1 MTVHAPK
8 HELPAQIITHGD
20 LPTVLLPY
28 QQRLLATTATHQFV
42 VCEKSRRIGMTW
54 GIGSDAVL
62 TAGAQKSA
70 GGMDVLYIGF
80 NLDMATEFID
90 VCAMWAKAFMPAA
103 GAVEEFIFKDQT
115 EDGADKNINAFRIR
129 FASGFDIVAL
139 TSKPRSL
146 RGRQGFVIFDE
157 AAFHD
162 ELDEMLKAAMAL
174 LMWGGKVLVISTHD
188 GADNPFNRLISDI
201 RSGKRKGE
209 IVRVTFDDAIN
220 DGLYERIALTTG
232 APATAEAKA
241 AWIADIMAFYGEDC
255 EEELHCI
262 PKKGSGAYIS
272 AAAVEACMT
281 DAHHVAR
288 LSCPAGFELRP
299 AEERRAFTQDFLDTE
314 VAPHLARLDPERLT
328 AMGEDFGRS
337 SDLTILAF
345 GQECRDL
352 SVVVPLM
359 IELKNMP
366 IEQQFQVI
374 SFCIATVA
382 RFLGA
387 KFDATGNG
395 LGLAERCQE
404 RFGFDR
410 IEAVKLSQ
418 SYYLEHGPR
427 VKKHFE
433 DQTIS
438 LANDVDVRDDM
449 RVVKLVRGIPT
460 IPDERKKGRHGD
472 AFVAL
477 MLLLAAL
484 KTEYQVHT
492 YESVPRGGR
501 KDDDARRVNITA
513 GFGAREGVW

>member
-1 MTVHAPK
+1 VNAPASK
-8 HELPAQIITHGD
+8 HQLPERLAEQGD
-20 LPTVLLPY
+20 LPSVLIPY
-28 QQRLLATTATHQFV
+28 QARLLEATAAHQFV

-80 NLDMATEFID
+80 NLDMAQEFID

-103 GAVEEFIFKDQT
+103 GAVEEFLFKEQT
-115 EDGADKNINAFRIR
+115 EDGAEKSINAFKIR

-174 LMWGGKVLVISTHD
+174 LMLDGKVLVISTHD
-188 GADNPFNRLISDI
+188 GADNSFNRLIGDI
-201 RSGKRKGE
+201 RSGKRKGF
-209 IVRVTFDDAIN
+209 VLRVTFDDAIN
-220 DGLYERIALTTG
+220 DGWYEHMGLVLGWPQTSA
-232 APATAEAKA
+232 AKA
-241 AWIADIMAFYGEDC
+241 AKIADTMAFYGEDA
-255 EEELHCI
+255 EEELYCI

-288 LSCPAGFELRP
+288 LSAPQGFELRP
-299 AEERRAFTQDFLDTE
+299 ADERTAYVQAFLDSE
-314 VAPHLARLDPERLT
+314 VAPHLDRLDDERLT
-328 AMGEDFGRS
+328 AFGEDFGRS
-337 SDLTILAF
+337 SDLTILAI
-345 GQECRDL
+345 GQEQRDL

-359 IELKNMP
+359 VELKNMP

-374 SFCIATVA
+374 SFIISRLS

-404 RFGFDR
+404 AFGFER

-418 SYYLEHGPR
+418 GYYLENGPR

-460 IPDERKKGRHGD
+460 IPDARNKGRHGD

-492 YESVPRGGR
+492 YARVPRGGR
-501 KDDDARRVNITA
+501 KTDEGRRVSTTA
-513 GFGAREGVW
+513 GFGAREGLW